1 MDACRPCISLIE
13 STNENT
19 FLVYDGLMGLTNLA
33 SVSDSVRER
42 IIREGGCHHID
53 FQMLEDNEA
62 LRRAATQAVCNLA
75 LSDKFKERYLPGKWG
90 GEGTSL

>member
-19 FLVYDGLMGLTNLA
+19 FLVYDGLMALTNLA

-42 IIREGGCHHID
+42 IVREGGSHHVEYQVI
-53 FQMLEDNEA
+53 Q
-62 LRRAATQAVCNLA
+62 TQGYV
-75 LSDKFKERYLPGKWG
+75 LSDLVKQRVDK
-90 GEGTSL
+90 